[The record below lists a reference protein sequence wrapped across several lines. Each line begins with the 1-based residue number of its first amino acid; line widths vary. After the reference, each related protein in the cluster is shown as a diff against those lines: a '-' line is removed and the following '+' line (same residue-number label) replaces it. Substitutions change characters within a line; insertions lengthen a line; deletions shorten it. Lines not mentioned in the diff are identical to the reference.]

1 MVKKNSGSVPA
12 QNSANFEKRF
22 REFLAEQKHE
32 QAQRLID
39 NSNFDDKHRAFHQSR
54 LWLEQGLYRD
64 LIQLLKPF
72 LSNID
77 APDNSPGMLQL
88 VGTALLHL
96 NDGRQSVRYL
106 RAAVKIDPLNY
117 TAKRL
122 LLNALLDTAN
132 FEEALSLSIECQEAV
147 PEDRD
152 FMLSEAAAL
161 KGLMRPIDSLKVI
174 DKILKVHRGDRVA
187 YRLQADIFADSDSR
201 LGIKLYKEILSSE
214 RNDHPEVQL
223 RWNSCIHFLRARD
236 FEEGWKNWE
245 LGFHKDVGTMG
256 RQIPAQLRESP
267 RAEDNPPK
275 AGNWTLVCAE
285 QGIGDQVLFLSALN
299 DYIKEYKNVIV
310 AAEHRMVSIIKRAFP
325 EAHVTTPGI
334 VEAWRKLP
342 LKKQGWTPMGSLL
355 PRYRKQPSDFAA
367 NRIPFLSVDSD
378 KLIHYKTLIQ
388 EKANGRPVIG
398 ISWRGGY
405 WELQQATKAMTLA
418 DWGAITRGNVLC
430 VNLQY
435 GDVAAELDAE
445 RNRGASIL
453 DFPKLDFKRDLE
465 DWIAIAG
472 ACDGII
478 SVSTAL
484 IHFAGAIGQKVGV
497 VMPEPQGPWHLG
509 VDDTWHLV
517 YPNVFIFRRGIDETD
532 ESLVDRVSRS
542 IVS

>member
-1 MVKKNSGSVPA
+1 MQDFETVFKEALVQGQYDKAQELVDGS
-12 QNSANFEKRF
+12 K
-22 REFLAEQKHE
+22 L
-32 QAQRLID
+32 
-39 NSNFDDKHRAFHQSR
+39 DDKHKAFHQSR
-54 LWLEQGLYRD
+54 LWLEQGRYRD

-88 VGTALLHL
+88 MGTALLHI
-96 NDGRQSVRYL
+96 NEGRQSVRYL
-106 RAAVKIDPLNY
+106 SAAVKIDRLNY

-122 LLNALLDTAN
+122 LLNALLDTAK
-132 FEEALSLSIECQEAV
+132 FEEALSLSIECQEAI

-174 DKILKVHRGDRVA
+174 DKILKIHRGDRVA
-187 YRLQADIFADSDSR
+187 HRLQADIFADSDSR

-236 FEEGWKNWE
+236 FDEGWKNWE

-267 RAEDNPPK
+267 RAEDSPPK
-275 AGNWTLVCAE
+275 ADHWALVCAE
-285 QGIGDQVLFLSALN
+285 QGIGDQILFLSALKEF
-299 DYIKEYKNVIV
+299 IEEYKNVIV
-310 AAEHRMVSIIKRAFP
+310 AAEHRMVSILQRAFP
-325 EAHVTTPGI
+325 NAYVTSPGI

-342 LKKQGWTPMGSLL
+342 LKKQGWTPMGSIL
-355 PRYRKQPSDFAA
+355 PRYRKQASDFAA
-367 NRIPFLSVDSD
+367 NRAPFLSVDET
-378 KLIHYKTLIQ
+378 KLLYYRDLLSK
-388 EKANGRPVIG
+388 EANGRPVIG

-418 DWGAITRGNVLC
+418 DWATITRGKVLC

-435 GDVAAELDAE
+435 GDVTSEIDEE
-445 RNRGASIL
+445 RKKGANIL

-465 DWIAIAG
+465 DWMAIAG

-484 IHFAGAIGQKVGV
+484 VHFAGAIGQKVGV

-517 YPNVFIFRRGIDETD
+517 YPNVFIFRRGVDETD
-532 ESLVDRVSRS
+532 QSLIERVSES